1 MGNSRG
7 EPLLSGTGR
16 WFGTILYL
24 ITNIRVAVDPNPEVS
39 MPRGAEWIVILL
51 IVILIF
57 GVGRVSKIG
66 EDLGRGIRSFRQG
79 LAGEEENKDKSE
91 ETEDKS

>member
-1 MGNSRG
+1 
-7 EPLLSGTGR
+7 
-16 WFGTILYL
+16 
-24 ITNIRVAVDPNPEVS
+24 
-39 MPRGAEWIVILL
+39 
-51 IVILIF
+51 
-57 GVGRVSKIG
+57 VSKIG